1 MLCMRLNDTIPL
13 KFHPSQTRT
22 RMPCILYLLYIPC
35 ARARVR
41 VVCARRACK
50 CAEQNACSNTHRH
63 ARTHARTWRRG
74 VQYPPPLYFGSVK
87 RAVYLV
93 YSYAGA
99 FCAPAHSRRRRRLRR
114 RRLERGV
121 RFRGRTKWMFTIHT
135 NMRNCVRAGA
145 RWWDREGEHLRYLQ
159 LMRWCKSARERARFH
174 RCFPKIGCCVNC
186 AQKGRRVVAARRTC
200 KQACFAAV

>member
-1 MLCMRLNDTIPL
+1 MRSHTFHVILYNHSPLENAPHTHTHTPARTFGTKLPLKSMLCMRLNDTIPL

-99 FCAPAHSRRRRRLRR
+99 FCAPAHSRRRRRRR
-114 RRLERGV
+114 RRRRQRGV
-121 RFRGRTKWMFTIHT
+121 RFRGRTK
-135 NMRNCVRAGA
+135 
-145 RWWDREGEHLRYLQ
+145 
-159 LMRWCKSARERARFH
+159 
-174 RCFPKIGCCVNC
+174 
-186 AQKGRRVVAARRTC
+186 
-200 KQACFAAV
+200 